1 MRAIPS
7 LAERKPP
14 PSDADRV
21 VRKATRDDIVTRLKH
36 QQREQDA
43 QRICL
48 MKIRERGLAMKLARV
63 EQIFDGSR
71 LIFYYTAEGRVDFR
85 ELVRD
90 LAAHFRARIEMRQI
104 GVRDEAKM
112 LGGYGSCGRPLCCTT
127 WLQSFEPV
135 SIKMAK
141 QQKLSLNPSKLSG
154 MCGRLKC
161 CLRYELPNGKGVKH
175 GGCADE
181 GGCGSCDNPTGPG
194 GGLRLL
200 RERRLREL
208 RSLDCCVCRRRRP
221 SASPSAIRPA
231 SARRSRAR
239 RRRTRGSSMSA
250 RRCSTVRQPTQSF
263 AIGRVSAA
271 AGQAAYDAIVAA
283 VEDARQGRIA
293 AIATAPINKEAFA
306 AARVPWRGHTELLAH
321 LTGTPPRRDDVLLR
335 RPARRAGDG
344 AHPAGGGP
352 ARADP
357 REPGRDD
364 CADGVRAAAIWLAVA
379 AARARRPEPAR
390 GRARPDG
397 ARRRGGAGAGGR
409 GQPRARHHD
418 RRAACRPTP
427 SSFGRCAAISTR

>member
-1 MRAIPS
+1 MHEGREHPYVSVKFTPVGRTYTFLLPDLALDSESARESPAAGETRVTDHGTRIARIADADGAETARPATTPMPRPALAPGDAVVVNTIEGPAVGTVVRAIPD
-7 LAERKPP
+7 LAVRKRPP
-14 PSDADRV
+14 AESSDRV

-48 MKIRERGLAMKLARV
+48 MKIRERGLSMKLARV

-194 GGLRLL
+194 GG
-200 RERRLREL
+200 
-208 RSLDCCVCRRRRP
+208 C
-221 SASPSAIRPA
+221 
-231 SARRSRAR
+231 
-239 RRRTRGSSMSA
+239 GSCGSGGCGS
-250 RRCSTVRQPTQSF
+250 C
-263 AIGRVSAA
+263 
-271 AGQAAYDAIVAA
+271 
-283 VEDARQGRIA
+283 
-293 AIATAPINKEAFA
+293 
-306 AARVPWRGHTELLAH
+306 GH
-321 LTGTPPRRDDVLLR
+321 
-335 RPARRAGDG
+335 
-344 AHPAGGGP
+344 
-352 ARADP
+352 
-357 REPGRDD
+357 
-364 CADGVRAAAIWLAVA
+364 
-379 AARARRPEPAR
+379 
-390 GRARPDG
+390 
-397 ARRRGGAGAGGR
+397 
-409 GQPRARHHD
+409 
-418 RRAACRPTP
+418 
-427 SSFGRCAAISTR
+427 